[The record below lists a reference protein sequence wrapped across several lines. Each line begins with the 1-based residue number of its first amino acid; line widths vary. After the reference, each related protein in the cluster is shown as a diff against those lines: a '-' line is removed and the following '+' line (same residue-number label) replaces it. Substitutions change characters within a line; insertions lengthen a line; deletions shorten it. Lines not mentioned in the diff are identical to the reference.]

1 MSSSPTAF
9 VTDYAAA
16 FNAAV
21 GSGDYAPLLAR
32 FTDHA
37 VLRFENVRPR
47 PPLEFAG
54 DRPSRTRTRRTRL
67 TTRST

>member
-1 MSSSPTAF
+1 MSSPADF
-9 VTDYAAA
+9 VTDYAAV

-37 VLRFENVRPR
+37 VLRFENV
-47 PPLEFAG
+47 PP
-54 DRPSRTRTRRTRL
+54 PSAAIGRQAY
-67 TTRST
+67 STS

>member
-1 MSSSPTAF
+1 MSSPADF
-9 VTDYAAA
+9 VTDYAAV

-37 VLRFENVRPR
+37 VLRFENV
-47 PPLEFAG
+47 PPEAATLEFAG
-54 DRPSRTRTRRTRL
+54 RQAY
-67 TTRST
+67 STS